1 MSNLEHLIENGLITM
16 TRCNGYDDWHSHI
29 ADDPNWDGVLVNI
42 EDLWTICQYV
52 IYTWCQMRCE
62 ECKGSD
68 CIECKYRNSDVC
80 NDCKRQWVH
89 KDDKFELNLYTDTFG
104 TADEIVDY
112 VADTIDNSLRQDEWL
127 ALWRYTER
135 IKI

>member
-1 MSNLEHLIENGLITM
+1 MSNLEHLVENGLIMM
-16 TRCNGYDDWHSHI
+16 TRCNGYDDWYSHI